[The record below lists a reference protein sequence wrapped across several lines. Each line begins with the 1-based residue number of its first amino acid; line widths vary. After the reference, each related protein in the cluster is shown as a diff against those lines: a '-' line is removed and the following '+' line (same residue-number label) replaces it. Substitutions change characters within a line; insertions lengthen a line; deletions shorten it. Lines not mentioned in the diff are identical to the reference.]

1 MKIYFTILILLAAL
15 YSTPVT
21 AVATFDNGGYAVIL
35 SGYVDEGG
43 LVDYAGLK
51 ANGELLE
58 AWVASLDGLD
68 REVYEGWTDKEKIAF
83 WINAYNG
90 LTLKLIVDHYPIESS
105 RLRSLVFPKNSIMQI
120 PGRWKKVSFDVMGD
134 PMTLDEIEHAV
145 LRGKFT
151 EPRIHVAL
159 VCAAL
164 SCPELRGEPFEAA
177 ALDDQ
182 LDDQA
187 REFLSNETKF
197 RINRDKDVVYLS
209 AIFDWFGGDFIDGYG
224 TGDPPG
230 RRGEEKQAVLNFVM
244 RYVDDADAEYLRT
257 GDFKI
262 KFLDYDWT
270 LNEQPHVASE

>member
-1 MKIYFTILILLAAL
+1 MKTCFTILVLLAAL
-15 YSTPVT
+15 YSTPAT
-21 AVATFDNGGYAVIL
+21 AVAAFDNGGYAAIL
-35 SGYVDEGG
+35 SGYVDEAG

-105 RLRSLVFPKNSIMQI
+105 RLRSLVLPKNSIMQI

-134 PMTLDEIEHAV
+134 PVTLDEIEHAV

-187 REFLSNETKF
+187 RELLSSRVQSRVTASTSF
-197 RINRDKDVVYLS
+197 RSK
-209 AIFDWFGGDFIDGYG
+209 G
-224 TGDPPG
+224 TPD
-230 RRGEEKQAVLNFVM
+230 
-244 RYVDDADAEYLRT
+244 
-257 GDFKI
+257 
-262 KFLDYDWT
+262 
-270 LNEQPHVASE
+270 